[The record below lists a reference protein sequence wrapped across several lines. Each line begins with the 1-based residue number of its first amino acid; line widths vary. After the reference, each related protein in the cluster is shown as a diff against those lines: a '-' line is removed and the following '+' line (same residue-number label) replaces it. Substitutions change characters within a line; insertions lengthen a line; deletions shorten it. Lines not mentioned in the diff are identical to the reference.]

1 MACGPFWEAIGQLDK
16 SLRSL
21 RTHGIGPGFRAYE
34 ELFRIRGRIFGQIG
48 FKFPRE
54 VNLILRLAGLS
65 PGSILLW
72 HDVESG
78 WMTEARVRPGAPAV
92 YRSVTDDV
100 AAALLKG
107 ELTHELEL
115 ELMTPDDY
123 YGE

>member
-1 MACGPFWEAIGQLDK
+1 MACGVFWQQVGELDRA
-16 SLRSL
+16 LRSL
-21 RTHGIGPGFRAYE
+21 RIHGLGPGTHAFDD
-34 ELFRIRGRIFGQIG
+34 LWKIRGRIFGQIG

-54 VNLILRLAGLS
+54 VNLILRLARLS

-78 WMTEARVRPGAPAV
+78 WMTEARVSPGAPAV

-100 AAALLKG
+100 AAALRKG
-107 ELTHELEL
+107 ELTHELEAR
-115 ELMTPDDY
+115 LMEPDYY